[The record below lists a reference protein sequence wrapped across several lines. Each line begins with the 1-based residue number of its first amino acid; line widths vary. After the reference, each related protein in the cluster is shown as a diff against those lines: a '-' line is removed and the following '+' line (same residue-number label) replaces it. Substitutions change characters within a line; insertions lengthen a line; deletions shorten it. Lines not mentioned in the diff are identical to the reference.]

1 LGSVAEREPSCGIVN
16 TVRETDAR
24 PRSVI
29 PGMPPRGWLL
39 AGWALLPLRAFLAF
53 TFVFAG
59 LQKLA
64 NPAFFN
70 SSSPYSLH
78 QMMIGYARQ
87 SPIHFLITPLVRYST
102 AVGLVIA
109 LGELAV
115 GIGMALGLWT
125 RIAALGG
132 SLIALSLFLAVSFHA
147 SPWYTGADIVF
158 LFAFSPF
165 VVAGSGGV
173 LSVDSLVARRLAK
186 ESHLDDPRLVVLD
199 FGLAQR
205 SCGNFHKGRCNAVAN
220 RICAPEGC
228 PWLENV
234 PASPEPRGDEMHRRA
249 VVLGGVA
256 ALGAA
261 TLGAIAAGVDAGVGR
276 LAGASAGA
284 STSQNSLPPPTDGG
298 GGLGTL
304 IGTAA
309 NVPIGVSGTFTVP
322 NGSGDP
328 GLVIQTAPEQF
339 VAYDAVCPHEGC
351 TVAYQP
357 TANLIVCPCHGSEFE
372 VANGDVV
379 RGPAPHGLTA
389 LAITDQSGKLYVK

>member
-1 LGSVAEREPSCGIVN
+1 VN
-16 TVRETDAR
+16 AVRETDAR
-24 PRSVI
+24 PRTVI
-29 PGMPPRGWLL
+29 RALPPRGWLL
-39 AGWALLPLRAFLAF
+39 SGWALLPLRAFLAF

-102 AVGLVIA
+102 LVGLVIA
-109 LGELAV
+109 VGELAV

-147 SPWYTGADIVF
+147 TPWYTGADIVF

-173 LSVDSLVARRLAK
+173 LSVDALIARRLAR
-186 ESHLDDPRLVVLD
+186 EAHLDDPTVVVLD
-199 FGLAQR
+199 FGQAQR
-205 SCGNFHKGRCNAVAN
+205 SCGSFHKGRCNAVAN
-220 RICAPEGC
+220 RICAPQGC
-228 PWLENV
+228 PWLENL
-234 PASPEPRGDEMHRRA
+234 PAPAAPRGDEIHRRA

-261 TLGAIAAGVDAGVGR
+261 TLVAITAGVDAGIGR
-276 LAGASAGA
+276 LADPSGAQSA
-284 STSQNSLPPPTDGG
+284 TQNSLPPPTDGSG
-298 GGLGTL
+298 SLGTL

-309 NVPIGVSGTFTVP
+309 DVPLGVSGTFTVP

-328 GLVIQTAPEQF
+328 GLVIQASPEQF

-357 TANLIVCPCHGSEFE
+357 SVNLIVCPCHSSEFE
-372 VANGDVV
+372 VSNGDVV

-389 LAITDQSGKLYVK
+389 LAITDHSGKLYVK